1 VENEN
6 RPPFEPA
13 ADEQASRSPE
23 SEPAPVEP
31 EIPADDDV
39 ELVLEPEPESDL
51 TSRDEVQLEDDTTE
65 EIAAGNGEA
74 GAPSYSNPYGF
85 PIGRPVL
92 TPPRLD
98 EILEELT
105 GISLLRL
112 FSYLKT
118 ITMAL
123 PEDILADYLLSNERV
138 QLEYL
143 IDRLAGKPGIR
154 DLSMVRRIRQE
165 KGYIQKKSGNLWES
179 FDYIERLLE
188 DLPDQGFAVTMKNRM
203 ERIKSR
209 FAVMPAS

>member
-1 VENEN
+1 MILQKN
-6 RPPFEPA
+6 
-13 ADEQASRSPE
+13 
-23 SEPAPVEP
+23 
-31 EIPADDDV
+31 
-39 ELVLEPEPESDL
+39 
-51 TSRDEVQLEDDTTE
+51 
-65 EIAAGNGEA
+65 AAGNGEA
-74 GAPSYSNPYGF
+74 WCAILFESLWIPHRPSGTYS
-85 PIGRPVL
+85 
-92 TPPRLD
+92 TRLD

>member
-1 VENEN
+1 
-6 RPPFEPA
+6 
-13 ADEQASRSPE
+13 
-23 SEPAPVEP
+23 
-31 EIPADDDV
+31 
-39 ELVLEPEPESDL
+39 
-51 TSRDEVQLEDDTTE
+51 
-65 EIAAGNGEA
+65 
-74 GAPSYSNPYGF
+74 
-85 PIGRPVL
+85 
-92 TPPRLD
+92 
-98 EILEELT
+98 
-105 GISLLRL
+105 
-112 FSYLKT
+112 
-118 ITMAL
+118 MAL

-209 FAVMPAS
+209 FAETPAS